1 MFFFFTGLADYQDI
15 LRICVINPTHQPS
28 NYCMYYLIVDLPHVR
43 TLAFANSNNRAN
55 KEIQTHGRVSV
66 QWGGD
71 PANTNPHQENL
82 NDHWL
87 KKGLVRYIGLN
98 VSCIENLK

>member
-1 MFFFFTGLADYQDI
+1 
-15 LRICVINPTHQPS
+15 
-28 NYCMYYLIVDLPHVR
+28 MYYLIADLPHVR

-66 QWGGD
+66 QGGKGN

-82 NDHWL
+82 NDRPPKKDLVSLNRHIWL
-87 KKGLVRYIGLN
+87 KCLTLI
-98 VSCIENLK
+98 SCIGNLK